1 MSQAKVS
8 KDGKFT
14 TIKVREELRR
24 WLKVRAASEGVPM
37 YELVEKIIAK
47 GAKGRPWEQEGASVN

>member
-1 MSQAKVS
+1 MPQPKDSR
-8 KDGKFT
+8 DGKFT

-37 YELVEKIIAK
+37 YELVETIIAK
-47 GAKGRPWEQEGASVN
+47 GAKGRPWEATAAGG